1 MRNHELALYVLLAGF
16 LTLAIFNGVK
26 YMEVAKELNSERLA
40 KSKCDSMLYAY
51 HYIPEQV
58 QFLLTGCPDSANIY
72 HTVVSES
79 GGFNSQQFQR
89 NRNLFGF
96 HNGKDYLKFNHWR
109 DSFDKFMNEFYCD
122 MKPGESYCSFL
133 RRRKF
138 GSQGIV
144 NYCTTK

>member
-1 MRNHELALYVLLAGF
+1 MRNHELALYVLCAGF

-26 YMEVAKELNSERLA
+26 YMEVAKQLNGERMA
-40 KSKCDSMLYAY
+40 RSKCDSMLYAY

-58 QFLLTGCPDSANIY
+58 QELLTGNPDSANIY
-72 HTVVSES
+72 HTIVSES

-96 HNGKDYLKFNHWR
+96 HNGQDYLKFNHWR
-109 DSFDKFMNEFYCD
+109 ESFDYFMTKMYCD

-133 RRRKF
+133 RRKKF
-138 GSQGIV
+138 GSNGVV
-144 NYCTTK
+144 NYCPGK